1 MHMVAGAVSRRQPG
15 STEPFLGRKRRQHS
29 YSVGSC
35 RKRRRV
41 HESGTDSESEADS
54 VGGSV
59 AEDDAFSVA
68 SSDVPSRASE
78 AGYSDAGTDATLSGG
93 EEAEDDAPVPKLAD
107 VADEYEEVF
116 GDKPTHDAV
125 LEVVCLAAA
134 LMGKLCGDNQ
144 EEGQSLSEVESKEL
158 AKEAYEFVTK
168 CVRVLF
174 GAVNTTKMHTL
185 AYHLHDELMRRGN
198 VIKADTSVNEA
209 LHKLIKIMWTNTNKQ
224 EASFTIQ
231 MLKCEQTLS
240 HIIESDM
247 ADKAAAAHGGG
258 DIRSRARPTAAA
270 AGGVECDG
278 VGDPDG
284 IGYRDWLNGGFPE
297 EDDGSPMDLSFDGRG
312 GDVEADVSEE
322 GVDED
327 IDVDDTGDVVQVG
340 IADQSSRAAAAV
352 GSFTEDAPARRP
364 RRIRIS
370 GRRITVADAAA
381 ADNGRLQQLP
391 ALLGT
396 TAAQHLVV
404 VNTFKIEAKL
414 PWRVKKVAQLVR
426 AARSLYR
433 KPWFDHV
440 YYDVPGDRAEQRL
453 GLARLLVRAVSGVRR
468 DLLVVQRMESAD
480 HQSTCVLSLFKCRRY
495 QWVMDPTTGFP
506 ALDVVPLSDVVRLEH
521 VVPDFADLGRRWG
534 LLGTP
539 ATTPDTPY
547 ERRRERY
554 FTNAFFPWTTNSIGD
569 AP

>member
-1 MHMVAGAVSRRQPG
+1 M
-15 STEPFLGRKRRQHS
+15 
-29 YSVGSC
+29 
-35 RKRRRV
+35 
-41 HESGTDSESEADS
+41 HESGAHAESEADS
-54 VGGSV
+54 VGGSA
-59 AEDDAFSVA
+59 AEDDAFNVA

-78 AGYSDAGTDATLSGG
+78 AAYSDAGTDATLSGG
-93 EEAEDDAPVPKLAD
+93 EEAEDDAPVHKLSD
-107 VADEYEEVF
+107 VAEAYKEVF
-116 GDKPTHDAV
+116 GDKPTHDAI

-134 LMGKLCGDNQ
+134 LMGKLFGDNQ
-144 EEGQSLSEVESKEL
+144 EEGHSLSEVESKEL
-158 AKEAYEFVTK
+158 VKDAYDFVTK
-168 CVRVLF
+168 YVQVLF
-174 GAVNTTKMHTL
+174 GAVNTTMMHTL

-198 VIKADTSVNEA
+198 VIEADTGVNEA

-247 ADKAAAAHGGG
+247 ADKAAAAHGAG
-258 DIRSRARPTAAA
+258 DVGSGARPTTAAA
-270 AGGVECDG
+270 RG
-278 VGDPDG
+278 VGGDG
-284 IGYRDWLNGGFPE
+284 FGDSAGLGGRDEPNGGAPE
-297 EDDGSPMDLSFDGRG
+297 EEDGSPMELSYDGRG
-312 GDVEADVSEE
+312 GDVEMNAPEE
-322 GVDED
+322 DVDED
-327 IDVDDTGDVVQVG
+327 IDVDDSGDVDEVG
-340 IADQSSRAAAAV
+340 IADESSRAAAAA
-352 GSFTEDAPARRP
+352 GSFTENEPAPRP
-364 RRIRIS
+364 RRVRIS
-370 GRRITVADAAA
+370 GRRITVGDAAA

-391 ALLGT
+391 AILGT

-414 PWRVKKVAQLVR
+414 PRRVKKVAQLVR

-433 KPWFDHV
+433 KPWFDHL

-468 DLLVVQRMESAD
+468 EVLVVQRLEPAV

-495 QWVMDPTTGFP
+495 QWVMDATTGFP
-506 ALDVVPLSDVVRLEH
+506 ALDVVPLTDVVRLEN
-521 VVPDFADLGRRWG
+521 VVPNFSDLGRRWG

-539 ATTPDTPY
+539 ATTPDTPQ

-554 FTNAFFPWTTNSIGD
+554 FTNACFPWTTNSIVD